1 MYEIIEVYPI
11 HFQYLACHTNQLNS
25 IMKSFIKAFTI
36 CLLFSMVA
44 TSCNDKSSGDYAE
57 AKDTAEASLSKEES
71 IERGEY
77 LARVIGCDHCHTPKK
92 MTPKG
97 PVPDMDKWMMG
108 FPAEAALPE
117 IVPEAVG
124 PGKWILMHG
133 DLTAAVGPWGVSFG
147 ANLTPSDTGIGS
159 WTFEQFKRAMTE
171 GKYKGMENSRP
182 LMPPMPWQSY
192 QEMPDKD
199 LQAIFD
205 YLMSLKPIE
214 NVVPSYIP
222 PDRLQ
227 Q

>member
-1 MYEIIEVYPI
+1 
-11 HFQYLACHTNQLNS
+11 
-25 IMKSFIKAFTI
+25 MKNHLKAITA
-36 CLLFSMVA
+36 LLFCCIA
-44 TSCNDKSSGDYAE
+44 ILSCKDETSGDYAK
-57 AKDTAEASLSKEES
+57 AVSTADTSLSKEKS

-77 LARVIGCDHCHTPKK
+77 LSRVIGCDHCHTPKK
-92 MTPKG
+92 MTPQG

-108 FPAEAALPE
+108 FPADATLPE

-147 ANLTPSDTGIGS
+147 ANLTPADTGIGS
-159 WTFEQFKRAMTE
+159 WSFEQFKTAMTK

-192 QEMPDKD
+192 KEMPEED
-199 LQAIFD
+199 LKAIYN
-205 YLMSLKPIE
+205 YLMSLEPIE

-222 PDRLQ
+222 PDRLEQ
-227 Q
+227 